1 VQLSDPGVELRA
13 PADGRLRDEG
23 VALVVTGG
31 ALTKRAGQ
39 GSEAVSAG
47 AGQHLIV
54 FGMRRVSLSD
64 DQQAGPPPSLV
75 LVVAG
80 GRRTID
86 LSPLSSGSPAFFA
99 ASIPANTNDV
109 ALELSSGGYSQR
121 FSLLTLSRPRSDP
134 VALYRD
140 AQTPDVVSDVHAQ
153 KVVPATIAA
162 DGFDAA
168 VTVEVQHVRLSWF
181 SPAPSRETPSAPD
194 QAFLSV
200 EAKETP
206 VTQPDGSGFVDDF
219 APMPA
224 DHVHL
229 VLPDSSAV
237 TAAYVANSSGSS
249 TGIPQEDRLWAGTY
263 YFTVPASLTAATL
276 RVDAIDIAGAE
287 YPRFTGSPATVSLPG
302 YDIPVTLPPPWV
314 APSTA
319 PTPTTMLPLSGTPGN
334 ASAGPPKRHTGRGSG
349 PWLWLLLAAAMV
361 AVVVAGAILV
371 VRRRRK
377 APAPAPPAVEPPPVV
392 APTAPVFAD
401 SHPDGSAEPVPRSAP
416 SLLVL
421 GLLELP
427 GVDTAGLRPSEIEL
441 VVYVATHA
449 GQAAT
454 TDNLR
459 DALGVSAETVRTYA
473 SRIRQVLGPEHF
485 PPATDGKYQLS
496 GLATDWDRFQQLTRE
511 AGRAAEPSRV
521 SQLLEAALRL
531 VRGVPFA
538 DSDYEW
544 PERELLIH
552 EIEKAIAD
560 AGNRMAAV
568 AFELG
573 DTERARWAIRQ
584 ALAGLRY
591 PDHRLLADR
600 LRVGT
605 TQGDSGLTEAWREV
619 NARLAAVDDA
629 PSDDLIA
636 ICDDLRRAGRVK
648 SRSKPSS

>member
-1 VQLSDPGVELRA
+1 V
-13 PADGRLRDEG
+13 
-23 VALVVTGG
+23 
-31 ALTKRAGQ
+31 
-39 GSEAVSAG
+39 
-47 AGQHLIV
+47 
-54 FGMRRVSLSD
+54 
-64 DQQAGPPPSLV
+64 
-75 LVVAG
+75 
-80 GRRTID
+80 
-86 LSPLSSGSPAFFA
+86 FFA

-109 ALELSSGGYSQR
+109 ALELSSGAYAQR
-121 FSLLTLSRPRSDP
+121 FSLLTLSRSRPDP
-134 VALYRD
+134 VVLYRD

-153 KVVPATIAA
+153 KVVPATVAA
-162 DGFDAA
+162 DGFSAA
-168 VTVEVQHVRLSWF
+168 VTVEVQQMRLSWF
-181 SPAPSRETPSAPD
+181 SPAPSRDTGTSPD
-194 QAFLSV
+194 LAFLSV
-200 EAKETP
+200 QAKETP

-237 TAAYVANSSGSS
+237 TAAYVADSSGSS
-249 TGIPQEDRLWAGTY
+249 TGVPQEDRLWAGTY

-302 YDIPVTLPPPWV
+302 YDIPVTLPPPSV

-334 ASAGPPKRHTGRGSG
+334 ASAAPPERHTGRGGSG

-401 SHPDGSAEPVPRSAP
+401 SHPDGSAEPMPTSAP

-421 GLLELP
+421 GPLELP
-427 GVDTAGLRPSEIEL
+427 GVDTSGLRPSEIEL
-441 VVYVATHA
+441 VVYVAMHA

-459 DALGVSAETVRTYA
+459 DTLGVSAETVRTYA
-473 SRIRQVLGPEHF
+473 SRIRQVLGAEHF
-485 PPATDGKYQLS
+485 PPATDGKYQLP
-496 GLATDWDRFQQLTRE
+496 GLATDWDRFEQLTRE

-538 DSDYEW
+538 DLDYEW

-552 EIEKAIAD
+552 EIEKAVAD

-568 AFELG
+568 AFELD

-605 TQGDSGLTEAWREV
+605 TQGASGLIEAWREV

-629 PSDDLIA
+629 PGDDLIA
-636 ICDDLRRAGRVK
+636 LYDDLRRAGRVET
-648 SRSKPSS
+648 

>member
-1 VQLSDPGVELRA
+1 
-13 PADGRLRDEG
+13 
-23 VALVVTGG
+23 
-31 ALTKRAGQ
+31 
-39 GSEAVSAG
+39 
-47 AGQHLIV
+47 
-54 FGMRRVSLSD
+54 VSLPD
-64 DQQAGPPPSLV
+64 DQQAGAPPSLA

-80 GRRTID
+80 GRRPID
-86 LSPLSSGSPAFFA
+86 LSALSGGGSVFFA

-109 ALELSSGGYSQR
+109 ALELSSGAYAQR
-121 FSLLTLSRPRSDP
+121 FSLLTLSRPRPDP
-134 VALYRD
+134 VVLYRD
-140 AQTPDVVSDVHAQ
+140 AQTPDVVSDMDAQ
-153 KVVPATIAA
+153 KVVPATVPA
-162 DGFDAA
+162 DGFSAA
-168 VTVEVQHVRLSWF
+168 VTVEVQQIRLSWF
-181 SPAPSRETPSAPD
+181 SPAPSREAAASPD
-194 QAFLSV
+194 LAFLSV
-200 EAKETP
+200 QAKETP
-206 VTQPDGSGFVDDF
+206 VTQPDGSGFVDEF

-237 TAAYVANSSGSS
+237 TAEYVADSSGSS
-249 TGIPQEDRLWAGTY
+249 PGILPQDDRLWAGTY
-263 YFTVPASLTAATL
+263 YFTVPANLTSATL
-276 RVDAIDIAGAE
+276 RVDAIDLAGAE

-302 YDIPVTLPPPWV
+302 YDIPVTLPPPSV

-319 PTPTTMLPLSGTPGN
+319 PTPTTMLALSGTPGN
-334 ASAGPPKRHTGRGSG
+334 ASAAPPKRHTGRGSG
-349 PWLWLLLAAAMV
+349 PWLWLLLAAATV

-377 APAPAPPAVEPPPVV
+377 APAPAAPVVEPPPVV
-392 APTAPVFAD
+392 AATTPVSAD
-401 SHPDGSAEPVPRSAP
+401 SHPDGSAEPVPTSAP

-421 GLLELP
+421 GPLELP

-441 VVYVATHA
+441 VVYVAMHA

-459 DALGVSAETVRTYA
+459 DTLGVSAETVRTYA

-552 EIEKAIAD
+552 EIEKAVAD
-560 AGNRMAAV
+560 AGNRVAAV

-573 DTERARWAIRQ
+573 DTERARWAVRQ

-591 PDHRLLADR
+591 PDHRLLVDR

-605 TQGDSGLTEAWREV
+605 TQGPSGLTEAWREL

-636 ICDDLRRAGRVK
+636 IYDDLRRAGRVE
-648 SRSKPSS
+648 S